1 MLLELGDR
9 VLVESFVWLA
19 LLMIYHERIRRRPG
33 FGNDRNLYEGLCA
46 LCQDRRTVL

>member
-9 VLVESFVWLA
+9 VLVESFVWVA
-19 LLMIYHERIRRRPG
+19 LLMICHKRIRRRPG
-33 FGNDRNLYEGLCA
+33 FGNDRNLHERWCA